1 MRIWLIKVLFNS
13 VDTPCYSNTYK
24 ACMWS
29 EAISPLLHQ
38 FSVVLTGLTSSWRF
52 VLLYYPKTS
61 LPWNQ
66 FCYRCPSETPRN
78 ICSFKSSTY
87 CSKIYAW
94 HLDFSLEDNPKIFI
108 SPPFF
113 AERGELC
120 IDPWFLFSI
129 LQLQI
134 YRDSLALPLF
144 QRGHIFKFVKF
155 PKEYNLQM
163 LFKNVMA

>member
-13 VDTPCYSNTYK
+13 VDSHCYSNVYK
-24 ACMWS
+24 ACMWN
-29 EAISPLLHQ
+29 EVISPSAV
-38 FSVVLTGLTSSWRF
+38 SVPCRTHRADVKLTFCPLGLSKNFTSLIKDLCMTSSGLFLRG
-52 VLLYYPKTS
+52 
-61 LPWNQ
+61 Q
-66 FCYRCPSETPRN
+66 
-78 ICSFKSSTY
+78 
-87 CSKIYAW
+87 
-94 HLDFSLEDNPKIFI
+94 PKIFI

-155 PKEYNLQM
+155 PKEYNLRM